1 MDPFSRKLF
10 QNSEA
15 RQKLA
20 QMGGIMSSSPQLA
33 STVQRFRNGGDVGG
47 MVQPLPLPLPP
58 QLRIDP
64 AFIQMAERLGATPE
78 QLWASLSPQA
88 REATVFRMLG
98 ALGEPGAVPPR
109 TDVLGPDLLEGGN
122 IGAGAGSPDRFPAV
136 PTAPEA
142 GFAMPRGT
150 GRGPASGD
158 DLDRFGAD
166 MTAVARG
173 VMEPALS
180 GLEDEFGDMF
190 VPRPSAIQGPP
201 MPPAPPPMPA
211 EAIGLDAGVA
221 PPESLATPESLARAQ
236 GIQDSAGGL
245 LSEVLNLP
253 GRIGARFAKP
263 VLDAG
268 GVGASLLSPE
278 AGARAFDL
286 SEDLRGFIARED
298 LPSEELVQDAE
309 PPTAPESAPESAPGA
324 ESLAEPTAAADAA
337 GTDPL
342 VQAADLAMGEL
353 RGTFG
358 MGDPDRAPQNRRERM
373 EQELEM
379 IKAVFG
385 DKTKDQSRE
394 RAMNLAM
401 IGLAIM
407 AGQSPNALTN
417 IAQGALAGTQAM
429 QRAQAAAGEREDELK
444 LMAFR
449 NVMDEDKEERG
460 FQRQLELEEFKA
472 GLRGS
477 EAQSPF
483 NLGTLT
489 TPINRYFDRVAQ
501 LETEFGNVENP
512 LWEDVRELPYEER
525 SQMARRIALSET
537 IPAFQGAQDPQILAE
552 LRQLEDMASQ
562 LGVEGSPEGP
572 RAAGSPPRLTTN
584 AQVEQLKSGQEFI
597 WTDGRRYVKE

>member
-1 MDPFSRKLF
+1 
-10 QNSEA
+10 
-15 RQKLA
+15 
-20 QMGGIMSSSPQLA
+20 
-33 STVQRFRNGGDVGG
+33 
-47 MVQPLPLPLPP
+47 
-58 QLRIDP
+58 
-64 AFIQMAERLGATPE
+64 
-78 QLWASLSPQA
+78 
-88 REATVFRMLG
+88 
-98 ALGEPGAVPPR
+98 
-109 TDVLGPDLLEGGN
+109 
-122 IGAGAGSPDRFPAV
+122 
-136 PTAPEA
+136 
-142 GFAMPRGT
+142 
-150 GRGPASGD
+150 
-158 DLDRFGAD
+158 
-166 MTAVARG
+166 
-173 VMEPALS
+173 
-180 GLEDEFGDMF
+180 
-190 VPRPSAIQGPP
+190 
-201 MPPAPPPMPA
+201 
-211 EAIGLDAGVA
+211 
-221 PPESLATPESLARAQ
+221 
-236 GIQDSAGGL
+236 
-245 LSEVLNLP
+245 
-253 GRIGARFAKP
+253 
-263 VLDAG
+263 
-268 GVGASLLSPE
+268 
-278 AGARAFDL
+278 
-286 SEDLRGFIARED
+286 
-298 LPSEELVQDAE
+298 
-309 PPTAPESAPESAPGA
+309 
-324 ESLAEPTAAADAA
+324 LAEPTAAADAA